1 MQDDYEIDSEVHCC
15 KCGHSPLHNRDCT
28 NWCEDG
34 GYYQTFDPDNNFQN
48 RGSNT
53 YYAYERYG
61 SVVRVE
67 DIQHDIVY
75 HQSWSALMPVVEKII
90 KLKYPDGEDIFLRT
104 FGMLDEK
111 GNLMVRFNRSQL
123 FHDKSLI
130 KATWF
135 AVVDFIEYFNEEI
148 KAEDISVSRPM
159 I

>member
-1 MQDDYEIDSEVHCC
+1 MTEKEIIAKWVNNDIAKGNLSIMIF
-15 KCGHSPLHNRDCT
+15 
-28 NWCEDG
+28 DG
-34 GYYQTFDPDNNFQN
+34 WKIKAYQTFDPDNNFQN